1 MGSSIK
7 RNTFKGYFWIF
18 CFHPLP
24 LHYFVNFIPLVCASM
39 PSLVRVGVSRARDLP
54 IMDSSV
60 QGDASTDAFVEVRLG
75 DDVKRTNT

>member
-1 MGSSIK
+1 M
-7 RNTFKGYFWIF
+7 IF
-18 CFHPLP
+18 IL
-24 LHYFVNFIPLVCASM
+24 LVCASM